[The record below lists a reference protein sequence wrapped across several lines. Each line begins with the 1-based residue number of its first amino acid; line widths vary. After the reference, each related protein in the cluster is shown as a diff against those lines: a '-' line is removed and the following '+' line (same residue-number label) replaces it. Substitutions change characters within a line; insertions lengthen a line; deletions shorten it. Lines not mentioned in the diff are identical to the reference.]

1 MTTAVATTLFF
12 YAVFAA
18 TFWIQILPH
27 AEAFVPNRVDAS
39 YAITVKARAS
49 TIVPPAAFS
58 FDSSV
63 STRNTPTS
71 VSISISATAA
81 SPTALRM
88 GLFDSIASRF
98 RKNNN
103 NEDDEKD
110 FVRLDEMNEKFL
122 GPGPVVLLYQFTDT
136 IDDDEVRDMLAD
148 GAPTATKKGI
158 SMARIPSMQDPTKSK
173 SAAGTTT
180 TAKKQYSL
188 KNSSSSTSSSSSSSS
203 SEDDQQQRQSNT
215 NNKNSNLHLID
226 LSLRKALENVI
237 REPPPPILRSSASV
251 LASALASASASAQQ
265 QMMSTNTENSNN
277 SGCPVVIFSGFTNT
291 EMMDSY
297 NVLGEELYKETASS
311 SYNGKGQYLACATA
325 VPNAM
330 NKPLAQVLM
339 EISGDHAAAMQPP
352 SEDEDEGAVE
362 A

>member
-1 MTTAVATTLFF
+1 MTTAVATVTTFLF

-18 TFWIQILPH
+18 TFWMQILPH
-27 AEAFVPNRVDAS
+27 TCAEAFVLPNSVDDAS
-39 YAITVKARAS
+39 HAMDARTATAVS
-49 TIVPPAAFS
+49 P

-63 STRNTPTS
+63 STRTRLG
-71 VSISISATAA
+71 SISAP
-81 SPTALRM
+81 SVSVSSTALRM

-98 RKNNN
+98 RTNSSNSNNN
-103 NEDDEKD
+103 GDDDDDEKD
-110 FVRLDEMNEKFL
+110 FVRLDEMNEQFL
-122 GPGPVVLLYQFTDT
+122 GPGPVVLLYQVPDA

-148 GAPTATKKGI
+148 GAPTATQKGI
-158 SMARIPSMQDPTKSK
+158 SMARIASLQDTTPSL
-173 SAAGTTT
+173 SATGTATTTTTTTTST

-188 KNSSSSTSSSSSSSS
+188 KSSSSSSSD
-203 SEDDQQQRQSNT
+203 EDDQQRRSSNT
-215 NNKNSNLHLID
+215 NHTKNSNLHLVD
-226 LSLRKALENVI
+226 LSLRKALEKVI
-237 REPPPPILRSSASV
+237 REPPPPILRSSTSQSMTATTFTET
-251 LASALASASASAQQ
+251 
-265 QMMSTNTENSNN
+265 TNTNTNTNN

-297 NVLGEELYKETASS
+297 NILGEELYKETASS

-352 SEDEDEGAVE
+352 SDDEDSSKE
-362 A
+362 

>member
-1 MTTAVATTLFF
+1 MTTAVATVTTFLF

-18 TFWIQILPH
+18 TFWMQILPH
-27 AEAFVPNRVDAS
+27 TCAEAFVLPNSVDDAS
-39 YAITVKARAS
+39 HAMDARTATAVS
-49 TIVPPAAFS
+49 P

-63 STRNTPTS
+63 STRTRLG
-71 VSISISATAA
+71 SISAP
-81 SPTALRM
+81 SVSVSSTALRM

-98 RKNNN
+98 RTNNN
-103 NEDDEKD
+103 NNNGDDDEKD
-110 FVRLDEMNEKFL
+110 FVRLDEMNEQFL
-122 GPGPVVLLYQFTDT
+122 GPGPVVLLYQVSDA

-148 GAPTATKKGI
+148 GAPTATQKGI
-158 SMARIPSMQDPTKSK
+158 SMARIASLQDTTPSL
-173 SAAGTTT
+173 SATGTATTTTTTTST

-188 KNSSSSTSSSSSSSS
+188 KSSSSSSSD
-203 SEDDQQQRQSNT
+203 EDDQQRRSSNT
-215 NNKNSNLHLID
+215 NNTKNSNLHLVD
-226 LSLRKALENVI
+226 LSLRKALEKVI
-237 REPPPPILRSSASV
+237 REPPPPILRSSTSQSMTATTFTET
-251 LASALASASASAQQ
+251 
-265 QMMSTNTENSNN
+265 TNTNTNN

-297 NVLGEELYKETASS
+297 NILGEELYKETASS

-352 SEDEDEGAVE
+352 SDDEDGSKE
-362 A
+362 